1 MTEERTNRESVL
13 RQVDFMAVPS
23 DGNTLE
29 GYAAV
34 FNQPAMIDSLREGT
48 FRERMEPGAFSK
60 TIRERKP
67 VMMFDHGQHPMV
79 GSIPIGAITDLRED
93 AEGLYVKADL
103 ADNWLVEP
111 VRDAIKNGSISG
123 MSIRM
128 SVIKDDWAVG
138 EDRISERSVREVALA
153 ELGPVVFPAYEGTS
167 VSARSRELITALTDP
182 EVRSDLA
189 RIFAAGIELPV
200 KTEDTEPPSGHSA
213 KHDQLRR
220 RARAALTL

>member
-1 MTEERTNRESVL
+1 MTNRQSVL
-13 RQVDFMAVPS
+13 RQVDFFAEPS

-34 FNQPAMIDSLREGT
+34 FNQPAMIDSRSEGT
-48 FRERMEPGAFSK
+48 FRERMMPGAFSK

-79 GSIPIGAITDLRED
+79 GSIPIGATQDLRED
-93 AEGLYVKADL
+93 SQGLYVKAQL

-128 SVIKDDWAVG
+128 AVMQEDWGTGDDSVD
-138 EDRISERSVREVALA
+138 ERSVKEVALM

-167 VSARSRELITALTDP
+167 VSARSREVLSALEDA
-182 EVRSDLA
+182 EVRSEVA
-189 RIFAAGIELPV
+189 RILAAGVDMKSLESSE
-200 KTEDTEPPSGHSA
+200 EDERT
-213 KHDQLRR
+213 QRRTQMQR
-220 RARAALTL
+220 RARIALLSA